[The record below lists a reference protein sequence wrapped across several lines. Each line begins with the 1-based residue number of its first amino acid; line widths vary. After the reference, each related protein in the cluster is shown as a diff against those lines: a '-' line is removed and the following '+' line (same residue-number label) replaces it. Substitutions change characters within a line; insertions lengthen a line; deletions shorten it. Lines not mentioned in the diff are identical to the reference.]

1 MSKTVLV
8 VEDNVDSQMLVYHLL
23 SHLGYDATVVGT
35 GEEALDLLSDHYFDA
50 AVIDLA
56 LPKLNGWQLFSRI
69 RHDSQHALMPCV
81 AITAYD
87 SAEVSRG
94 ARDAGFSAYF
104 AKPFD
109 TSDFQHRLRAILN

>member
-23 SHLGYDATVVGT
+23 SHLGYDATVVGS
-35 GEEALDLLSDHYFDA
+35 GEEALGLLSDHHFDA

-56 LPKLNGWQLFSRI
+56 LPKLDGWQLFSRI
-69 RHDSQHALMPCV
+69 KRDPQHALMPCV

-87 SAEVSRG
+87 STEVSRG
-94 ARDAGFSAYF
+94 AQDMGFSAYF
-104 AKPFD
+104 AKPFNA
-109 TSDFQHRLRAILN
+109 SDFQNRLRAIVN